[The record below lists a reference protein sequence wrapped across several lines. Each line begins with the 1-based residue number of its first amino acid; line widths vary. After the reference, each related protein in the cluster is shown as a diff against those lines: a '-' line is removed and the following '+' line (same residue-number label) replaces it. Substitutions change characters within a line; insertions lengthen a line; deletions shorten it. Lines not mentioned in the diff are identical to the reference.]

1 MIGTTI
7 SHYKILEKLGE
18 GGMGEVWKAEDVS
31 LNRTVA
37 LKFLS
42 TDTLDDEVRARL
54 VREAQAAASLNH
66 SNICTVYEIGKDRG
80 RPFIA
85 MEVVDGQNVREKVG
99 ERPLPLNEAL
109 EIAIQAARG
118 IREAHEHGIVHR
130 DIKSANLMVTR
141 KGQVKVMDFGL
152 AQVGGKSEL
161 TKSGTTIG
169 TPSYMSPEQA
179 QARPTDRRSDI
190 WSLWSSGTAPQHAI
204 TGLRASVMH

>member
-85 MEVVDGQNVREKVG
+85 MEVVDGQNVRES
-99 ERPLPLNEAL
+99 R
-109 EIAIQAARG
+109 
-118 IREAHEHGIVHR
+118 
-130 DIKSANLMVTR
+130 
-141 KGQVKVMDFGL
+141 
-152 AQVGGKSEL
+152 
-161 TKSGTTIG
+161 
-169 TPSYMSPEQA
+169 
-179 QARPTDRRSDI
+179 
-190 WSLWSSGTAPQHAI
+190 
-204 TGLRASVMH
+204 RASSST